1 MSSQP
6 SDMLSRL
13 GSEPS
18 DNLNS
23 PCHDPTLSSPSITT
37 SAATK
42 RRYSKV
48 WHYTPVGRNE
58 VTLNAKGKSI
68 WRCKYC
74 TKEYL
79 ESGGTTVILTHLK
92 DRHNID
98 ISSTQETRTALMQAT
113 IVDAFEKAQ
122 QTTDYKR
129 RCLSTVATHHLDPA
143 VVEQLYVRWITTC
156 SVSFRMATLSEFRTL
171 LCYLNP
177 EIDNW
182 LPSSPSTIRSWTLRT
197 YETQK
202 FRVKREIQ
210 SALSKI
216 HFTVDLWTSPNTLA
230 ILGIV
235 AHYISESGLLEYSVL
250 ALRELDGKHSGPNMA
265 DCVMEIINDYGI
277 ASKVGY
283 FMMDNADNNG
293 TMMKALST
301 LLFDQYQ
308 IVYNAE
314 HHRLRCNG
322 HIINLAAQSFLFQT
336 SDESLAD
343 ENSPSALTT
352 PTELEM
358 EQWRRKGPLGKLH
371 NIVVYIQR
379 SPQRLAN
386 FRELSGGRNL
396 VRDNS
401 TRWNS
406 WYAMIHTATKL
417 KTAIKLFCH
426 QYQENSDDLLSE
438 KDWKDL
444 QKLQDFLLFFYDATT
459 GTEGRNATIDR
470 VLPTMDFL
478 LEQFET
484 AKEKYANDPFMSPC
498 CNSGWAKLDKY
509 YSLTDRSPVYIA
521 ALVLSP
527 QWKWD
532 YIDNNWP
539 SDWREPCRKQMLDFW
554 TNEYKSTAVTV
565 PTQTS
570 NLGNEVKNSFH
581 KWAQQKKGT
590 SLDQDEYTK
599 YLLAPIVPEVT
610 DPRSWWLE
618 PTQRKSYPALS
629 IMALDVL
636 SIPAMSAE
644 PERLFSG
651 TKITITDRR
660 NRMGIE
666 SIEATEC
673 LKSWLGKGSR
683 VAFADDDL
691 DTIGEIS

>member
-1 MSSQP
+1 
-6 SDMLSRL
+6 
-13 GSEPS
+13 
-18 DNLNS
+18 
-23 PCHDPTLSSPSITT
+23 
-37 SAATK
+37 
-42 RRYSKV
+42 
-48 WHYTPVGRNE
+48 
-58 VTLNAKGKSI
+58 
-68 WRCKYC
+68 
-74 TKEYL
+74 
-79 ESGGTTVILTHLK
+79 
-92 DRHNID
+92 
-98 ISSTQETRTALMQAT
+98 
-113 IVDAFEKAQ
+113 
-122 QTTDYKR
+122 
-129 RCLSTVATHHLDPA
+129 
-143 VVEQLYVRWITTC
+143 
-156 SVSFRMATLSEFRTL
+156 
-171 LCYLNP
+171 
-177 EIDNW
+177 
-182 LPSSPSTIRSWTLRT
+182 
-197 YETQK
+197 
-202 FRVKREIQ
+202 
-210 SALSKI
+210 
-216 HFTVDLWTSPNTLA
+216 
-230 ILGIV
+230 
-235 AHYISESGLLEYSVL
+235 
-250 ALRELDGKHSGPNMA
+250 MA

-336 SDESLAD
+336 NDESLAD
-343 ENSPSALTT
+343 ENNTSALTT

-371 NIVVYIQR
+371 NIVAYIQR

-406 WYAMIHTATKL
+406 WYAMIRTATKL
-417 KTAIKLFCH
+417 KTAINLFCH

-438 KDWKDL
+438 KDWQEL

-484 AKEKYANDPFMSPC
+484 AKEKYADDPFMSPC

-554 TNEYKSTAVTV
+554 TKEYKSTAVTV

-570 NLGNEVKNSFH
+570 EAGNKVKNSFH
-581 KWAQQKKGT
+581 KWAQQRKGS
-590 SLDQDEYTK
+590 SLSQDEYTK
-599 YLLAPIVPEVT
+599 YLLAPIVPEMT

-683 VAFADDDL
+683 VAFADDL
-691 DTIGEIS
+691 DAGGEIPL

>member
-1 MSSQP
+1 
-6 SDMLSRL
+6 MLSRL
-13 GSEPS
+13 GSEPL
-18 DNLNS
+18 DNLDS

-74 TKEYL
+74 AKEYL
-79 ESGGTTVILTHLK
+79 ESGGTTVISTHLK

-98 ISSTQETRTALMQAT
+98 ISSTQETRTAH
-113 IVDAFEKAQ
+113 

-129 RCLSTVATHHLDPA
+129 RCLSTIATHDVDPA
-143 VVEQLYVRWITTC
+143 VLEQLYDSGSRPAVCLFVWQT
-156 SVSFRMATLSEFRTL
+156 
-171 LCYLNP
+171 
-177 EIDNW
+177 IDNW
-182 LPSSPSTIRSWTLRT
+182 LPNSPSTIRSCTLRT

-202 FRVKREIQ
+202 LRVKRETQ
-210 SALSKI
+210 LALSKV
-216 HFTVDLWTSPNTLA
+216 HFTVDLWTSPNALA

-235 AHYISESGLLEYSVL
+235 AHYTSESGQLEYSVL

-293 TMMKALST
+293 TMMK
-301 LLFDQYQ
+301 YQ

-336 SDESLAD
+336 NDESLAD
-343 ENSPSALTT
+343 ENNTSALTT

-371 NIVVYIQR
+371 NIVAYIQR

-406 WYAMIHTATKL
+406 WYAMIRTATKL
-417 KTAIKLFCH
+417 KTAINLFCH

-438 KDWKDL
+438 KDWQEL

-459 GTEGRNATIDR
+459 GTEGRN
-470 VLPTMDFL
+470 
-478 LEQFET
+478 T
-484 AKEKYANDPFMSPC
+484 AKEKYADDPFMSPC

-554 TNEYKSTAVTV
+554 TKEYKSTAVTV

-570 NLGNEVKNSFH
+570 EAGNKVKNSFH
-581 KWAQQKKGT
+581 KWAQQRKGS
-590 SLDQDEYTK
+590 SLSQDEYTK

-683 VAFADDDL
+683 VAFADSD
-691 DTIGEIS
+691 G